1 MVVWI
6 GLHNFTAK
14 LILMQRE
21 IKFRAWG
28 SFGKKMHYQ
37 KENQELFS
45 FLREF
50 HGMDLMEFTGLHDKN
65 GKGVE
70 VYEGDYFEAIYKDC
84 PDGYSILGKETT
96 VIKVRAKVVSKFGQ
110 FVVEMMHPEYKQI
123 VHTNLFDFLKNE
135 QKVVIGNIYENP
147 ELIA

>member
-1 MVVWI
+1 
-6 GLHNFTAK
+6 
-14 LILMQRE
+14 MQRE

-50 HGMDLMEFTGLHDKN
+50 HGMDLMEFTGLHSKN
-65 GKGVE
+65 GKEIYDGDWCTAE
-70 VYEGDYFEAIYKDC
+70 FRTKEGIQVIQGRIIMDEYMWCIDCTGCIGDNIFSINRPHNFE
-84 PDGYSILGKETT
+84 
-96 VIKVRAKVVSKFGQ
+96 
-110 FVVEMMHPEYKQI
+110 
-123 VHTNLFDFLKNE
+123 
-135 QKVVIGNIYENP
+135 VIGNIYENP